1 MPTLTMNRK
10 LSNDR
15 ARSIL
20 SGGNEPEF
28 TAIPQNADMDILL
41 EKAVYWYRQNFTSSA
56 AKKWIAEWLTDE
68 GREEDAKAVS
78 YASKNSLKMISA
90 YCRCA
95 SRGFPMTEKQKEFI
109 CKNVNELLNE
119 ARRRVPTEPKERITV
134 QDRIEAKANEMLT
147 TLEPV
152 LDFASESVVGTK
164 KKPNPIMD
172 WIRGADL
179 NKPMATM
186 AIHRLQKSYSD
197 LKAAHDKTDKDLVEG
212 YSYLKPKSMKCLI
225 EYFDEA
231 ICNLNDRLGV
241 LNASRKP
248 RKCKPKSVQTQ
259 IKNLKFMEK
268 SNVFG
273 VDSVKPSDILGTQG
287 FLMFN
292 TKNNKATV
300 FVAAEP
306 KTGLLVKGST
316 VIGFD
321 SSKSFEKTVRKSEE
335 FVKNTN
341 DCRKTFAV
349 AVRYLNNIKTKS
361 VIPTGRVNKHCL
373 LLQVQ

>member
-1 MPTLTMNRK
+1 MNRK

-28 TAIPQNADMDILL
+28 TSIPQNADMDVFL
-41 EKAVYWYRQNFTSSA
+41 EKAIYWYRQNFTSSV
-56 AKKWIAEWLTDE
+56 AKKWIAEWLTEE
-68 GREEDAKAVS
+68 GREEDTKAVS
-78 YASKNSLKMISA
+78 YAPKNSLKMISP

-109 CKNVNELLNE
+109 CKHMNELLNE
-119 ARRRVPTEPKERITV
+119 ARRRIPTEPKERITV

-152 LDFASESVVGTK
+152 LDFAFESVVGTK
-164 KKPNPIMD
+164 KKHNPIMD

-186 AIHRLQKSYSD
+186 ALHRLQKSYSD
-197 LKAAHDKTDKDLVEG
+197 LKAAHDKTDEDLVEG
-212 YSYLKPKSMKCLI
+212 YSYLKPKSLKSLI
-225 EYFDEA
+225 EYFNEA

-241 LNASRKP
+241 LKASRKP

-259 IKNLKFMEK
+259 IKRLKFMEK
-268 SNVFG
+268 SNAFG

-306 KTGLLVKGST
+306 KTGLLIKGST

-321 SSKSFEKTVRKSEE
+321 SSKSFEKTVRKPEE

-341 DCRKTFAV
+341 DCRKTFTV
-349 AVRYLNNIKTKS
+349 AVRYLNSVKTKT